1 MHSGRMFLPRLLVPA
16 LALLP
21 LTVPATEPAVS
32 PTPPPMREVESGIY
46 ELGGARLDQK
56 ARTVTFAALVNMTD
70 GPIEYALVG
79 SNGKT
84 HESILSTKVQPYHI
98 HLAMLLLGSKI
109 AAAKKPDA
117 KPEEKPPGVID
128 AEYLAR
134 APKLTGDD
142 IHIEVAYEQEGKKVR
157 RPLETLIWDFRGERA
172 MSRGRWLYNGSL
184 FYEGKF
190 CAQEDESIAAV
201 IDDPCAL
208 INNPREGAESE
219 ASWVVRPEDVPPEGT
234 PVTVTL
240 KLPPEPENS
249 PTKP

>member
-1 MHSGRMFLPRLLVPA
+1 MSLPRFLASA
-16 LALLP
+16 LSLLP
-21 LTVPATEPAVS
+21 LVAPAAEPAAL
-32 PTPPPMREVESGIY
+32 PTPPPMREVEPGIY
-46 ELGGARLDQK
+46 ELGGVRLDQK
-56 ARTVTFAALVNMTD
+56 ARTVTFAATMNMTE
-70 GPIEYALVG
+70 GALEYALVG

-98 HLAMLLLGSKI
+98 HLAMLLLGSKT
-109 AAAKKPDA
+109 AATKKPDGKA
-117 KPEEKPPGVID
+117 EEKPPGVID

-142 IHIEVAYEQEGKKVR
+142 IHIEVAWEHEGKKVL
-157 RPLETLIWDFRGERA
+157 RPLEALIWDFRGERA

-219 ASWVVRPEDVPPEGT
+219 ASWVVRPEDVPPQGT

-240 KLPPEPENS
+240 KLPPAPEIS